1 MNAPLNKV
9 KAIKMTGLQH
19 KLSGN
24 NMITNIKPEAI
35 KSILSNYVK
44 DMPSHSII

>member
-9 KAIKMTGLQH
+9 KATKTGLQH
-19 KLSGN
+19 KLSGS
-24 NMITNIKPEAI
+24 NMITKINPEAI